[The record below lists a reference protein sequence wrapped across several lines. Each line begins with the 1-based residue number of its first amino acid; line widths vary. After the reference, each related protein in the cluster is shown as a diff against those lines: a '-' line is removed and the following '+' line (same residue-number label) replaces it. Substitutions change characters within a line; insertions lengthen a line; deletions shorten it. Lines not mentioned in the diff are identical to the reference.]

1 MKEEDNMAF
10 NYELTSQV
18 KKYVENA
25 SLTKVNIGCSD
36 SQVFKIE
43 KNNEVYY
50 LKVASSGLLT
60 KEYNALR
67 WLDGKLK
74 VPKIIHYENSDSVE
88 YLITEA
94 IEGEMVCS
102 ENMLKKPLIA
112 LDIICEAFEE
122 IKKVDINDCPF
133 DVSLNYK
140 LDLVKNNIDNNL
152 ITYDNLADFVKERFS
167 SLNEVLDYLYKN
179 RFEEEL
185 CFSHGDVSL
194 PNILCIN
201 DKFSGLI
208 DVGECGIADKWFD
221 LAICEKS
228 IVRNFGQE
236 YVDNFYE
243 KLNIK
248 RNDKKVDYYLLLME
262 LYT

>member
-74 VPKIIHYENSDSVE
+74 VPKIIHYE
-88 YLITEA
+88 
-94 IEGEMVCS
+94 
-102 ENMLKKPLIA
+102 K
-112 LDIICEAFEE
+112 
-122 IKKVDINDCPF
+122 
-133 DVSLNYK
+133 
-140 LDLVKNNIDNNL
+140 
-152 ITYDNLADFVKERFS
+152 
-167 SLNEVLDYLYKN
+167 DY
-179 RFEEEL
+179 
-185 CFSHGDVSL
+185 
-194 PNILCIN
+194 
-201 DKFSGLI
+201 
-208 DVGECGIADKWFD
+208 
-221 LAICEKS
+221 
-228 IVRNFGQE
+228 
-236 YVDNFYE
+236 
-243 KLNIK
+243 
-248 RNDKKVDYYLLLME
+248 
-262 LYT
+262 